1 MLIVKR
7 WPRTRGLSTRVKTR
21 HRDCSVARRS
31 WARQS
36 SGALLCRIP
45 KSGDSGYGFRL

>member
-1 MLIVKR
+1 MCGFGVIAKHYVQYEL
-7 WPRTRGLSTRVKTR
+7 W
-21 HRDCSVARRS
+21 DCSVARRS